1 MSVGE
6 KRIRA
11 DDLIAS
17 LMDMME
23 PEAIA
28 ELVLSHE
35 DAIEHGLKDF
45 IKERDVESVNK
56 ILGHFFDRITED
68 PDPELFMA
76 FFKTL
81 TKRFDMSKEVPERVN
96 TFFMSLLE
104 RIKELDDSTA
114 FDELFL
120 TLLRKVSITKANRL
134 FVTKILEEALN
145 RANEETDQKTAEA
158 MFYALAKKANE
169 KWVRQV
175 LAPYIKKQR
184 VVKSPILP
192 KSCLMYQENLD
203 GTEIAVIEVEK
214 QRFDV
219 TYHTTSFRNVGHPK
233 LLFEF
238 GLRLNKVAFC
248 RVYAV
253 KDAIVKPSSK
263 LYRYPYS
270 NVFEDFGACWPDLR
284 NIAVQDLSRLSTLPY
299 LFIKS
304 PSNDHAY
311 RGKNLRE
318 LFASL
323 QNRDFDDDLLE
334 DTGLTVAEHF
344 EM

>member
-1 MSVGE
+1 
-6 KRIRA
+6 
-11 DDLIAS
+11 
-17 LMDMME
+17 MDIME
-23 PEAIA
+23 PEAIT
-28 ELVLSHE
+28 ELFLTHE
-35 DAIEHGLKDF
+35 DAIEHGLKEF
-45 IKERDVESVNK
+45 IRDRDVNSINT
-56 ILGHFFDRITED
+56 ILGHFLDRVTED
-68 PDPELFMA
+68 MDPELLIA
-76 FFKTL
+76 FFKTF
-81 TKRFDMSKEVPERVN
+81 TERFDMAQEDPDRVN
-96 TFFMSLLE
+96 LFFKLMLQRTKKLE
-104 RIKELDDSTA
+104 DSSA
-114 FDELFL
+114 FNELFL
-120 TLLRKVSITKANRL
+120 TLLQKVSITEASGL
-134 FVTKILEEALN
+134 LVTKILEEAWN
-145 RANEETDQKTAEA
+145 RANKETDQKTAES
-158 MFYALAKKANE
+158 MFYVLAKKANE

-175 LAPYIKKQR
+175 LSPYIKNQR

-192 KSCLMYQENLD
+192 KNCLMYQENLD

-219 TYHTTSFRNVGHPK
+219 TYHTTSFRNVGHPR

-248 RVYAV
+248 RIYAV
-253 KDAIVKPSSK
+253 KDAIVKPTSK
-263 LYRYPYS
+263 LYRYPFS

-284 NIAVQDLSRLSTLPY
+284 NIDVQELSRLSTLPY

-304 PSNDHAY
+304 PSNDHAF

-318 LFASL
+318 LFATL